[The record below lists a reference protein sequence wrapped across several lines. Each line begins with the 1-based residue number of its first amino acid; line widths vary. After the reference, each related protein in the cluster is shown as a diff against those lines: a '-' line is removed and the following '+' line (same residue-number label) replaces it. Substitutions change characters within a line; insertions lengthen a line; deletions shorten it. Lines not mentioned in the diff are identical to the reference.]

1 MNIIQFNQNA
11 QNKNLQDRV
20 KGVVGNMGNL
30 PFQEEELDLIWSE
43 GAIYN
48 IGLERVLNEW
58 RKFKIERNNL
68 VWGKN
73 WDLEFDLWKLYQG
86 KSPLLKLDSTLKS
99 YQIFYHKV
107 HWDFHKGHNGLRVV
121 YLFFVSFV
129 VKKIF
134 DEKRDSFIFT

>member
-48 IGLERVLNEW
+48 IGLERVLNE
-58 RKFKIERNNL
+58 
-68 VWGKN
+68 
-73 WDLEFDLWKLYQG
+73 
-86 KSPLLKLDSTLKS
+86 
-99 YQIFYHKV
+99 
-107 HWDFHKGHNGLRVV
+107 
-121 YLFFVSFV
+121 
-129 VKKIF
+129 
-134 DEKRDSFIFT
+134 